1 MRPVLCLA
9 LLLAI
14 GAGCVNPIPS
24 EPPTIR
30 GTVTAPTSY
39 GVLVIAPGAE
49 TACDHTRRAQVT
61 LRDASIRRRS
71 GGSATASDLAVG
83 TTVSVWITGSI
94 RESCPPIVDA
104 KFVVIEEPGDS
115 PQ

>member
-1 MRPVLCLA
+1 MRPVFFLA
-9 LLLAI
+9 VLFSAA
-14 GAGCVNPIPS
+14 AGCTNPIPS

-30 GTVTAPTSY
+30 GTITAPTEY

-71 GGSATASDLAVG
+71 GASASVSDLAVG

-104 KFVVIEEPGDS
+104 RFVVLEEPGTS
-115 PQ
+115 GQ

>member
-1 MRPVLCLA
+1 MRSVFCLA
-9 LLLAI
+9 LLFAAV
-14 GAGCVNPIPS
+14 AGCVNPIPS
-24 EPPTIR
+24 EPPTLR

-39 GVLVIAPGAE
+39 GILVIAPGAE

-61 LRDASIRRRS
+61 LRDASIRHRS
-71 GGSATASDLAVG
+71 GGSATVSDLTVG

-104 KFVVIEEPGDS
+104 RFVVIEEPSHS